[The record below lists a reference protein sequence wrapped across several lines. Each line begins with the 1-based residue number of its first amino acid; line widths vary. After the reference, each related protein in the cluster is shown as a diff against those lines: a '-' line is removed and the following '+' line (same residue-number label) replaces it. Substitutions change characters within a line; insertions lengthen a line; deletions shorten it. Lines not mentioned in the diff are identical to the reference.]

1 MCAETDYLGWKIP
14 YHTASDKEI
23 YFPPVH
29 VVLEVEGNTT
39 TIPVGVSENMNEDM
53 LMGRN
58 LPHFR
63 RYLKKVRDIEP
74 EVEEVDTSPSFAPT
88 ESGMV
93 VTHSQQ
99 LQQEAHEEE
108 ECLQQKRD
116 GPIISTLYSDDGGSK
131 AGEHRYRDH
140 PS

>member
-1 MCAETDYLGWKIP
+1 M
-14 YHTASDKEI
+14 
-23 YFPPVH
+23 H
-29 VVLEVEGNTT
+29 VVLEVEGKTT

-63 RYLKKVRDIEP
+63 RYLKKVLDIEP
-74 EVEEVDTSPSFAPT
+74 EVEEVDTSPSFSPT

-99 LQQEAHEEE
+99 LQQEALEEA

-116 GPIISTLYSDDGGSK
+116 GPIISTHHSDDGGSK
-131 AGEHRYRDH
+131 AGGHRNRDH